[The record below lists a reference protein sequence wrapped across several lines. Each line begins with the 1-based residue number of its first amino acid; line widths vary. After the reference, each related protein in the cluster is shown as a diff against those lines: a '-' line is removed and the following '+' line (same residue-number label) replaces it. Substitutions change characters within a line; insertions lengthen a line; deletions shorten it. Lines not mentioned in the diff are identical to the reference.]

1 MLGKQISNV
10 QVYGDQT
17 VSGQKTFT
25 DNIIEKGSETIQG
38 SLNVNGL
45 TKVKGGIYVE
55 NNINLPTSFVTPT
68 TGQLGYKITGTNT
81 NTSLVTSSSLV
92 YKISQL
98 TIPAG
103 VWLLSS
109 QVTLVNMTA
118 ATLTY
123 VIQCQTCITPNSSV
137 LDADNVVSNRNHANN
152 TFTQYAWHSQQNTR
166 IVTVNT
172 NTTYYLNMTVQFN
185 NGVTM
190 DYSTSYL
197 IATRI
202 A

>member
-55 NNINLPTSFVTPT
+55 NNINLPTSFVTST

-81 NTSLVTSSSLV
+81 NISLVTNSSLV

-123 VIQCQTCITPNSSV
+123 VIQCQTCITPYSSS
-137 LDADNVVSNRNHANN
+137 LDLDNVVSNRNHANN
-152 TFTQYAWHSQQNTR
+152 TFAQYAWHSQQNTR
-166 IVTVNT
+166 VVSVNT
-172 NTTYYLNMTVQFN
+172 NTTYYLLMLVQFN
-185 NGVTM
+185 NGVTF
-190 DYSTSYL
+190 DYSTSFL
-197 IATRI
+197 NATRI

>member
-55 NNINLPTSFVTPT
+55 NNINLPTSFVTPSS
-68 TGQLGYKITGTNT
+68 GQLGYKITGTKTALN
-81 NTSLVTSSSLV
+81 LSSSASLV

-98 TIPAG
+98 TVPAG

-109 QVTLVNMTA
+109 QVTLVNTTA
-118 ATLTY
+118 VTVTY
-123 VIQCQTCITPNSSV
+123 IIQCQTSITPYSTS
-137 LDADNVVSNRNHANN
+137 LDLDNVISNRNHANN
-152 TFTQYAWHSQQNTR
+152 TFAQYAWHSQQNTR
-166 IVTVNT
+166 IVSVNT
-172 NTTYYLNMTVQFN
+172 NTTYYLQMLVQFN
-185 NGVTM
+185 NAVTL

-197 IATRI
+197 TATRI

>member
-55 NNINLPTSFVTPT
+55 NNINLPTSFVTPSS
-68 TGQLGYKITGTNT
+68 GQLGYKITGTNT
-81 NTSLVTSSSLV
+81 TISLVTSASLV

-98 TIPAG
+98 TVPAG

-118 ATLTY
+118 ATLVY
-123 VIQCQTCITPNSSV
+123 VIQCQTCITPYASS
-137 LDADNVVSNRNHANN
+137 LDLDNVVSVRNHANN
-152 TFTQYAWHSQQNTR
+152 TFAQYAWHSQQNNR
-166 IVTVNT
+166 IVSVNT
-172 NTTYYLNMTVQFN
+172 NTTYYLVMLVQFN
-185 NGVTM
+185 NGVTF

-197 IATRI
+197 NATRI

>member
-55 NNINLPTSFVTPT
+55 NNINLPTSFVTPSS
-68 TGQLGYKITGTNT
+68 GQLGYKITGNNSSYAVT
-81 NTSLVTSSSLV
+81 TSASLV
-92 YKISQL
+92 YRISIIN
-98 TIPAG
+98 IPAG
-103 VWLLSS
+103 VWLLTS
-109 QVTLVNMTA
+109 QIILVNTTA
-118 ATLTY
+118 ATTTY
-123 VIQCQTCITPNSSV
+123 VSQCQTSITPYSTS
-137 LDADNVVSNRNHANN
+137 LDLDNVVSSRNTNSN
-152 TFTQYAWHSQQNTR
+152 TFAQYAWHSQQNTR
-166 IVTVNT
+166 IVSVNS
-172 NTTYYLNMTVQFN
+172 NTTYYLQMLLQFAN
-185 NGVTM
+185 AVTM

-197 IATRI
+197 TATRI

>member
-55 NNINLPTSFVTPT
+55 NNINLPTSFVTPSS
-68 TGQLGYKITGTNT
+68 GQLGYKITGTNT
-81 NTSLVTSSSLV
+81 TIALVTSASLV

-98 TIPAG
+98 TVPAG

-109 QVTLVNMTA
+109 QVALVNTTA
-118 ATLTY
+118 ATNTY
-123 VIQCQTCITPNSSV
+123 IIQCQTCITPYSSS
-137 LDADNVVSNRNHANN
+137 LDLDNVVSTRNTTTN
-152 TFTQYAWHSQQNTR
+152 TFAQYAWHSQQNTR
-166 IVTVNT
+166 VVSVNT
-172 NTTYYLNMTVQFN
+172 NTTYYLQMLTQFGN
-185 NGVTM
+185 SVTF

-197 IATRI
+197 NATRI

>member
-17 VSGQKTFT
+17 ISGQKTFT

-38 SLNVNGL
+38 SLNVSGL
-45 TKVKGGIYVE
+45 TKAKGGLYVE
-55 NNINLPTSFVTPT
+55 NNINLATTFVTPT
-68 TGQLGYKITGTNT
+68 SGQLGYKITGTNT
-81 NTSLVTSSSLV
+81 TIGLVTSASLIF
-92 YKISQL
+92 KISSL

-103 VWLLSS
+103 VWLLTS
-109 QVTLVNMTA
+109 QVTLVNTTA

-123 VIQCQTCITPNSSV
+123 ISQCQTCISPFLNA
-137 LDADNVVSNRNHANN
+137 LDLDNVVSTRNYSSG
-152 TFTQYAWHSQQNTR
+152 TFGQYAWHSQQNYR

-172 NTTYYLNMTVQFN
+172 NTVYYLTMLVQFN
-185 NGVTM
+185 NSVSF

>member
-55 NNINLPTSFVTPT
+55 NNINLPTSFVTPSS
-68 TGQLGYKITGTNT
+68 GQLGYKITGTNT
-81 NTSLVTSSSLV
+81 TTALVTSASLV
-92 YKISQL
+92 YKISQV
-98 TIPAG
+98 TVPAG

-109 QVTLVNMTA
+109 QVTLVNTTA
-118 ATLTY
+118 ATNTY
-123 VIQCQTCITPNSSV
+123 IIQCQTCITPYSSS
-137 LDADNVVSNRNHANN
+137 LDLDNVVSNRNHANN
-152 TFTQYAWHSQQNTR
+152 TFSQYAWHSQQNTR
-166 IVTVNT
+166 I
-172 NTTYYLNMTVQFN
+172 
-185 NGVTM
+185 
-190 DYSTSYL
+190 
-197 IATRI
+197 
-202 A
+202 